1 MWERDRRGLSK
12 IFEKEE
18 VTEAHLL
25 LFGIGLVF
33 ILRLLRKIGES
44 MKSKTIFGA
53 VISVCL
59 VTSSLFLVSGA
70 TAAVTENEC
79 VNSGGHVS
87 EGSGCKFCVGGK
99 FDLLEIKDAGKNS
112 TPRPESEQKGGGKA
126 SSESSTKTSGKN

>member
-18 VTEAHLL
+18 VTEARLL
-25 LFGIGLVF
+25 LLGTGHVF
-33 ILRLLRKIGES
+33 MLRLLRKIGES
-44 MKSKTIFGA
+44 MKNKTIFGA
-53 VISVCL
+53 IISVCL

-79 VNSGGHVS
+79 INSGGHIS
-87 EGSGCKFCVGGK
+87 EGGGCKFCVGGK

-112 TPRPESEQKGGGKA
+112 TPQPESEQKGGSKA
-126 SSESSTKTSGKN
+126 SSESSAKTPGKN